1 MQEFKRLVIDLQ
13 KNDAE
18 NVATPANW
26 QSGEDVIISAPSSME
41 AAKERLKTK

>member
-1 MQEFKRLVIDLQ
+1 MQEIKRLVIDLQ

-26 QSGEDVIISAPSSME
+26 QSG
-41 AAKERLKTK
+41 